1 MTKAPVTPFA
11 AAGIGVVVLMA
22 LLAAW
27 GIAGTPASVRGGL
40 PAAGAPPAPAST
52 ATVPFTLERGA
63 SAGDVGRRLE
73 ELGVIRSARQF
84 EMLARLMGVQG
95 LLSAGD
101 YLLPGRAS
109 ALSVIQLLTVR
120 EAVPVLRVTFPE
132 GLRIEEMAVIAEQA
146 GFGPRDEFLAAAARA
161 RLPAGLA
168 EYLPEGATLQG
179 YLFPDTYIMPVG
191 STMDDLVA
199 YMIRTLDERFTPE
212 LRAAA
217 AARGLNPH
225 QALTLASIVEREA
238 VIPEE
243 RPLIAGVFYNRLA
256 AGDRLG
262 ADPTVQFAVAQDPAS
277 VRQYGWWK
285 KELTIIDLE
294 NPSPYNTRL
303 FPGLPPGPIACPGL
317 ASIEAVARPAA
328 TDYYYFVADAK
339 KGDGSHVFAVTFAE
353 HERNI
358 ALYGA
363 P

>member
-1 MTKAPVTPFA
+1 MP
-11 AAGIGVVVLMA
+11 
-22 LLAAW
+22 
-27 GIAGTPASVRGGL
+27 
-40 PAAGAPPAPAST
+40 
-52 ATVPFTLERGA
+52 RGA
-63 SAGDVGRRLE
+63 SAPPSSTCSPSKRPC
-73 ELGVIRSARQF
+73 RS
-84 EMLARLMGVQG
+84 
-95 LLSAGD
+95 SAS
-101 YLLPGRAS
+101 PSPKAS
-109 ALSVIQLLTVR
+109 ASRRWPCSPSRPASAPATSFSPPSPGLSS
-120 EAVPVLRVTFPE
+120 P
-132 GLRIEEMAVIAEQA
+132 
-146 GFGPRDEFLAAAARA
+146 
-161 RLPAGLA
+161 GLA
-168 EYLPEGATLQG
+168 EHLPPGADLRG

-238 VIPEE
+238 VLPAE

-262 ADPTVQFAVAQDPAS
+262 ADPTVQFAVALDPAS
-277 VRQYGWWK
+277 VQRYGWWK

-317 ASIEAVARPAA
+317 ASIEAVAYPTD